1 MHTISKA
8 FYLPQ
13 PLSTMP
19 NNSLFRKKSI
29 DQILA
34 DLKTSEIS
42 DGHGGLIKDLGVKDL
57 TFLGIAA
64 IIGASI
70 FSAIGQASANGGPAV
85 SLLFV
90 FTAISCMFTAFCY
103 ARFAATVPI
112 SGSAY
117 TYAYTSFGEI
127 VAWILGWNLL
137 LEYAISNVAVAIS
150 WSKYFVDLLE
160 GLGLHIPEYLT
171 MDYLSASRG
180 FDNASTALA
189 SGQSLESLSVNLR
202 ESYNAWQTAPQLF
215 GFHFIANL
223 PALLIT
229 VLITYLVYIGIK
241 ETKNTNNILVM
252 LKLGVIVLV
261 VGVGAFYVKVENW
274 TPFAPNGM
282 SGVLKSVAAVC
293 FAYIGFD
300 SISTTAEECK
310 NPQRDI
316 PKAMMYALL
325 VCTVLYVLVTL
336 ILTGIVPYNQL
347 GGIEDPLAYMFHSVG
362 LNGVAG
368 IVAASAVIALT
379 SALLV
384 YQLGQP
390 RIWMTMARDGLLP
403 KAFARVHPKYKTPSF
418 STIMTGVLVGIPA
431 LFANLEEV
439 INLSSIG
446 TLFAFLLVCGGVLVL
461 DLDPENQKKSKF
473 KIPYINAKYITGA
486 ILIITLVGV
495 YLKVPTFYDWLFTNI
510 QNGEE
515 FGNALLMTGF
525 FLIWTGISFF
535 SFKYNLSLI
544 PVLGLLIN
552 LYLMT
557 QMGAT
562 NWERFVYW
570 CILGVAIYF
579 GYSRNHSKL
588 GKESV

>member
-1 MHTISKA
+1 MWSSI
-8 FYLPQ
+8 
-13 PLSTMP
+13 
-19 NNSLFRKKSI
+19 FRKKSI
-29 DQILA
+29 DKI
-34 DLKTSEIS
+34 IS
-42 DGHGGLIKDLGVKDL
+42 DQLEIESIEGNSMDRNLGVRDL
-57 TFLGIAA
+57 TFMGVAA

-85 SLLFV
+85 SMLFV
-90 FTAISCMFTAFCY
+90 FTAMACMFTAFCY

-117 TYAYTSFGEI
+117 TYAYTSLGEI

-160 GLGLHIPEYLT
+160 GLGVHVPEFMT
-171 MDYLSASRG
+171 MDYLSAKRAFTETTS
-180 FDNASTALA
+180 ALA
-189 SGQSLESLSVNLR
+189 GGQKFEALSVNLR
-202 ESYNAWQTAPQLF
+202 EGFTAYQSAPTIF
-215 GFHFIANL
+215 GWHFVANI

-229 VLITYLVYIGIK
+229 VAITYLVYIGIK
-241 ETKNTNNILVM
+241 ESKNTNNILVI
-252 LKLGVIVLV
+252 LKLLVIMIV
-261 VGVGAFYVKVENW
+261 VGVGAFYVQVENW

-282 SGVLKSVAAVC
+282 AGVLKSVAAVC

-316 PKAMMYALL
+316 PKAMMYALII
-325 VCTVLYVLVTL
+325 CTVLYVLVTL
-336 ILTGIVPYNQL
+336 VLTGIVPSGNL
-347 GGIEDPLAYMFHSVG
+347 AGIEDPLAYMFVQVG
-362 LNGVAG
+362 LHGVAG

-390 RIWMTMARDGLLP
+390 RIWMTMSRDGLLP
-403 KAFARVHPKYKTPSF
+403 KAFSRIHPKYRTPSF
-418 STIMTGVLVGIPA
+418 STIMTGVLVGVPA

-446 TLFAFLLVCGGVLVL
+446 TLFAFVLVCGGVLVL

-473 KIPYINAKYITGA
+473 KIPYINSSYYVGLSL
-486 ILIITLVGV
+486 ILALGLISYSGV
-495 YLKVPTFYDWLFTNI
+495 NLGDWLQGLFAGDAKADHAI
-510 QNGEE
+510 M
-515 FGNALLMTGF
+515 FGF
-525 FLIWTGISFF
+525 FLIWAIIAFF
-535 SFKYNLSLI
+535 SVTKKLSLI
-544 PVLGLLIN
+544 PVLGLLVN

-557 QMGAT
+557 QMGST
-562 NWERFVYW
+562 NWERFMYW
-570 CILGVAIYF
+570 CLAGVVIYF
-579 GYSRNHSKL
+579 GYSYRKSKL
-588 GKESV
+588 NVKLKA

>member
-1 MHTISKA
+1 MWSS
-8 FYLPQ
+8 F
-13 PLSTMP
+13 
-19 NNSLFRKKSI
+19 FRKKSI
-29 DQILA
+29 DKI
-34 DLKTSEIS
+34 IS
-42 DGHGGLIKDLGVKDL
+42 DQLEIESLEGNSLDRNLGVRDL
-57 TFLGIAA
+57 TFMGVAA

-85 SLLFV
+85 SMLFV
-90 FTAISCMFTAFCY
+90 FTAMACMFTAFCY

-117 TYAYTSFGEI
+117 TYAYTSLGEI

-160 GLGLHIPEYLT
+160 GLGIHVPEFMT
-171 MDYLSASRG
+171 MDYLSAKRA
-180 FDNASTALA
+180 FTETTAALA
-189 SGQSLESLSVNLR
+189 SGQKFEALSVNLR
-202 ESYNAWQTAPQLF
+202 EGYTAYLSAPTIF
-215 GFHFIANL
+215 GWHFVANI

-229 VLITYLVYIGIK
+229 VAITYLVYIGIK
-241 ETKNTNNILVM
+241 ESKNTNNILVV
-252 LKLGVIVLV
+252 LKLLVIMIV
-261 VGVGAFYVKVENW
+261 VGVGAFYVQVENW
-274 TPFAPNGM
+274 TPFAPNGI

-316 PKAMMYALL
+316 PKAMMYALII
-325 VCTVLYVLVTL
+325 CTVLYVLVTL
-336 ILTGIVPYNQL
+336 VLTGIVPSGNL
-347 GGIEDPLAYMFHSVG
+347 AGIEDPLAFMFMQVG
-362 LNGVAG
+362 LPGVAG

-390 RIWMTMARDGLLP
+390 RIWMTMSRDGLLP
-403 KAFARVHPKYKTPSF
+403 KAFSRIHPKYRTPSF
-418 STIMTGVLVGIPA
+418 STIMTGVLVGVPA

-446 TLFAFLLVCGGVLVL
+446 TLFAFVLVCGGVLVL

-473 KIPYINAKYITGA
+473 KIPYINSSYYVGLSLILALALIVNAGVNLGEWLQGLYSGEAKADHVIMA
-486 ILIITLVGV
+486 
-495 YLKVPTFYDWLFTNI
+495 
-510 QNGEE
+510 
-515 FGNALLMTGF
+515 GF
-525 FLIWTGISFF
+525 FLIWAVMAFF
-535 SFKYNLSLI
+535 SVTKKLSLI
-544 PVLGLLIN
+544 PVLGLLVN

-562 NWERFVYW
+562 NWERFLYW
-570 CILGVAIYF
+570 CLAGVLIYF
-579 GYSRNHSKL
+579 GYSYRKSKL
-588 GKESV
+588 NVKLKA

>member
-1 MHTISKA
+1 MWSS
-8 FYLPQ
+8 F
-13 PLSTMP
+13 
-19 NNSLFRKKSI
+19 FRKKSI
-29 DQILA
+29 DKI
-34 DLKTSEIS
+34 IS
-42 DGHGGLIKDLGVKDL
+42 DQLEIESIEGNSMDRNLGVRDL
-57 TFLGIAA
+57 TFMGVAA

-85 SLLFV
+85 SMLFV
-90 FTAISCMFTAFCY
+90 FTAMACMFTAFCY

-117 TYAYTSFGEI
+117 TYAYTSLGEI

-160 GLGLHIPEYLT
+160 GLGIHVPEFMT
-171 MDYLSASRG
+171 MDYLSAKRA
-180 FDNASTALA
+180 FTETTAALA
-189 SGQSLESLSVNLR
+189 SGQKFDALSVNLR
-202 ESYNAWQTAPQLF
+202 EGYTAYLSAPTIF
-215 GFHFIANL
+215 GWHVVANI

-229 VLITYLVYIGIK
+229 VAITYLVYIGIK
-241 ETKNTNNILVM
+241 ESKNTNNILVI
-252 LKLGVIVLV
+252 LKLLVIMIV
-261 VGVGAFYVKVENW
+261 VGVGAFYVQVENW
-274 TPFAPNGM
+274 TPFAPNGI

-316 PKAMMYALL
+316 PKAMMYALII
-325 VCTVLYVLVTL
+325 CTVLYVLVTL
-336 ILTGIVPYNQL
+336 VLTGIVPSGNL
-347 GGIEDPLAYMFHSVG
+347 AGIEDPLAFMFMQVG
-362 LNGVAG
+362 LPGVAG

-390 RIWMTMARDGLLP
+390 RIWMTMSRDGLLP
-403 KAFARVHPKYKTPSF
+403 KAFSRIHPKYRTPSF
-418 STIMTGVLVGIPA
+418 STIMTGVLVGVPA

-446 TLFAFLLVCGGVLVL
+446 TLFAFVLVCGGVLVL

-473 KIPYINAKYITGA
+473 KIPYINSSYYIGIA
-486 ILIITLVGV
+486 LLAALILIAQSGVNVGE
-495 YLKVPTFYDWLFTNI
+495 WL
-510 QNGEE
+510 QGLYSGE
-515 FGNALLMTGF
+515 AKADHVIMAGF
-525 FLIWTGISFF
+525 FLIWAVMAFF
-535 SFKYNLSLI
+535 SVTKKLSLI
-544 PVLGLLIN
+544 PVLGLLVN

-557 QMGAT
+557 QMGST
-562 NWERFVYW
+562 NWERFMYW
-570 CILGVAIYF
+570 CLAGVLIYF
-579 GYSRNHSKL
+579 GYSYRRSKL
-588 GKESV
+588 A

>member
-1 MHTISKA
+1 MWSSI
-8 FYLPQ
+8 
-13 PLSTMP
+13 
-19 NNSLFRKKSI
+19 FRKKSI
-29 DQILA
+29 DKI
-34 DLKTSEIS
+34 IS
-42 DGHGGLIKDLGVKDL
+42 DQVEIESIEGNSMDRNLGVRDL
-57 TFLGIAA
+57 TFMGVAA

-85 SLLFV
+85 SMLFV
-90 FTAISCMFTAFCY
+90 FTAMACMFTAFCY

-117 TYAYTSFGEI
+117 TYAYTSLGEI

-160 GLGLHIPEYLT
+160 GLGVHVPEFMT
-171 MDYLSASRG
+171 MDYLSAKRAFTETTS
-180 FDNASTALA
+180 ALA
-189 SGQSLESLSVNLR
+189 SGQKFETLSVNLR
-202 ESYNAWQTAPQLF
+202 EGFTAYQSAPTIF
-215 GFHFIANL
+215 GWHFVANI

-229 VLITYLVYIGIK
+229 VAITYLVYIGIK
-241 ETKNTNNILVM
+241 ESKNTNNILVV
-252 LKLGVIVLV
+252 LKLLVIMIV
-261 VGVGAFYVKVENW
+261 VGVGAFYVQVENW

-282 SGVLKSVAAVC
+282 AGVLKSVAAVC

-316 PKAMMYALL
+316 PKAMMYALII
-325 VCTVLYVLVTL
+325 CTVLYVLVTL
-336 ILTGIVPYNQL
+336 VLTGIVPSGNL
-347 GGIEDPLAYMFHSVG
+347 AGIEDPLAFMFMQVG
-362 LNGVAG
+362 LPGVAG

-390 RIWMTMARDGLLP
+390 RIWMTMSRDGLLP
-403 KAFARVHPKYKTPSF
+403 KAFSRIHKKYRTPSF
-418 STIMTGVLVGIPA
+418 STIMTGVLVGVPA

-446 TLFAFLLVCGGVLVL
+446 TLFAFVLVCGGVLVL

-473 KIPYINAKYITGA
+473 KIPYMNASYYVGIALVAA
-486 ILIITLVGV
+486 IYLIISSGV
-495 YLKVPTFYDWLFTNI
+495 NPGEWL
-510 QNGEE
+510 QGLYSGEAKADHAIM
-515 FGNALLMTGF
+515 GGF
-525 FLIWTGISFF
+525 FLIWAVMAYF
-535 SFKYNLSLI
+535 SVTKKLSLI
-544 PVLGLLIN
+544 PVLGLLVN

-557 QMGAT
+557 QMGST
-562 NWERFVYW
+562 NWERFMYW
-570 CILGVAIYF
+570 CLAGVVIYF
-579 GYSRNHSKL
+579 GYSYRKSKL
-588 GKESV
+588 NVE

>member
-1 MHTISKA
+1 MDR
-8 FYLPQ
+8 
-13 PLSTMP
+13 
-19 NNSLFRKKSI
+19 N
-29 DQILA
+29 
-34 DLKTSEIS
+34 
-42 DGHGGLIKDLGVKDL
+42 LGVRDL
-57 TFLGIAA
+57 TFMGVAA

-85 SLLFV
+85 SMLFV
-90 FTAISCMFTAFCY
+90 FTAMACMFTAFCY

-117 TYAYTSFGEI
+117 TYAYTSLGEI

-160 GLGLHIPEYLT
+160 GLGVHVPEFMT
-171 MDYLSASRG
+171 MDYLSAKRA
-180 FDNASTALA
+180 FTETTAALA
-189 SGQSLESLSVNLR
+189 SGEKFEALSVNLR
-202 ESYNAWQTAPQLF
+202 EGFTAYQSAPTIF
-215 GFHFIANL
+215 GWHFVANI

-229 VLITYLVYIGIK
+229 VAITYLVYIGIK
-241 ETKNTNNILVM
+241 ESKNTNNILVI
-252 LKLGVIVLV
+252 LKLLVIMIV
-261 VGVGAFYVKVENW
+261 VGVGAFYVQVENW
-274 TPFAPNGM
+274 TPFAPNGI

-316 PKAMMYALL
+316 PKAMMYALII
-325 VCTVLYVLVTL
+325 CTVLYVLVTL
-336 ILTGIVPYNQL
+336 VLTGIVPSENL
-347 GGIEDPLAYMFHSVG
+347 AGIEDPLAYMFMQVG

-390 RIWMTMARDGLLP
+390 RIWMTMSRDGLLP
-403 KAFARVHPKYKTPSF
+403 KAFSRIHPKYRTPSF
-418 STIMTGVLVGIPA
+418 STIMTGVLVGVPA

-446 TLFAFLLVCGGVLVL
+446 TLFAFVLVCGGVLVL

-473 KIPYINAKYITGA
+473 KIPYINSSYYVGLSLIVALGLISYSGVNLGEWLQGLFVGDAKVDHFIMA
-486 ILIITLVGV
+486 
-495 YLKVPTFYDWLFTNI
+495 
-510 QNGEE
+510 
-515 FGNALLMTGF
+515 GF
-525 FLIWTGISFF
+525 FLIWAIIAFF
-535 SFKYNLSLI
+535 SVTKKLSLI
-544 PVLGLLIN
+544 PVLGLLVN

-557 QMGAT
+557 QMGST
-562 NWERFVYW
+562 NWERFMYW
-570 CILGVAIYF
+570 CLAGVLIYF
-579 GYSRNHSKL
+579 GYSYRRSKL
-588 GKESV
+588 NVKA

>member
-1 MHTISKA
+1 MDR
-8 FYLPQ
+8 
-13 PLSTMP
+13 
-19 NNSLFRKKSI
+19 N
-29 DQILA
+29 
-34 DLKTSEIS
+34 
-42 DGHGGLIKDLGVKDL
+42 LGVRDL
-57 TFLGIAA
+57 TFMGVAA

-90 FTAISCMFTAFCY
+90 FTAMACMFTAFCY

-117 TYAYTSFGEI
+117 TYAYTSLGEI

-150 WSKYFVDLLE
+150 WSKYFVDLVE
-160 GLGLHIPEYLT
+160 GLGVHVPEYMT
-171 MDYLSASRG
+171 MDYLSAKRAFVETSSAIANG
-180 FDNASTALA
+180 EKF
-189 SGQSLESLSVNLR
+189 ESLSVNLR
-202 ESYNAWQTAPQLF
+202 EGFTAYQSAPTIF
-215 GFHFIANL
+215 GWHFVANI

-229 VLITYLVYIGIK
+229 VAITYLVYIGIK
-241 ETKNTNNILVM
+241 ESKNTNNILVI
-252 LKLGVIVLV
+252 LKLLVILIV
-261 VGVGAFYVKVENW
+261 VGVGAFYVQVENW
-274 TPFAPNGM
+274 TPFAPNGI

-316 PKAMMYALL
+316 PKAMMYALII
-325 VCTVLYVLVTL
+325 CTVLYVLVTL
-336 ILTGIVPYNQL
+336 VLTGIVPSGNL
-347 GGIEDPLAYMFHSVG
+347 AGIEDPLAYMFMQVG

-390 RIWMTMARDGLLP
+390 RIWMTMSRDGLLP
-403 KAFARVHPKYKTPSF
+403 KAFSRIHPKYRTPSF
-418 STIMTGVLVGIPA
+418 STIMTGVLVGVPA

-446 TLFAFLLVCGGVLVL
+446 TLFAFVLVCGGVLVL

-473 KIPYINAKYITGA
+473 KIPYINSSYY
-486 ILIITLVGV
+486 VGV
-495 YLKVPTFYDWLFTNI
+495 SLIVVLGLIAYSGVNLSEWLQGLYSGESKVDHFIML
-510 QNGEE
+510 
-515 FGNALLMTGF
+515 GF
-525 FLIWTGISFF
+525 FFIWAIIAFF
-535 SFKYNLSLI
+535 SVTRKLSLI
-544 PVLGLLIN
+544 PVLGLLVN

-557 QMGAT
+557 QMGST
-562 NWERFVYW
+562 NWERFMYW
-570 CILGVAIYF
+570 CLAGLLIYV
-579 GYSRNHSKL
+579 GYSYRKSKL
-588 GKESV
+588 NEKHLN

>member
-1 MHTISKA
+1 MWSS
-8 FYLPQ
+8 F
-13 PLSTMP
+13 
-19 NNSLFRKKSI
+19 FRKKSI
-29 DQILA
+29 DKI
-34 DLKTSEIS
+34 IS
-42 DGHGGLIKDLGVKDL
+42 DQLEIESLEGNSMDRNLGVRDL
-57 TFLGIAA
+57 TFMGVAA

-85 SLLFV
+85 SMLFV
-90 FTAISCMFTAFCY
+90 FTAMACMFTAFCY

-117 TYAYTSFGEI
+117 TYAYTSLGEI

-160 GLGLHIPEYLT
+160 GLGVHVPEFIT
-171 MDYLSASRG
+171 MDYLSAKRA
-180 FDNASTALA
+180 FTETTAALA
-189 SGQSLESLSVNLR
+189 SGQKFEALSVNLR
-202 ESYNAWQTAPQLF
+202 EGYTAYLSAPTIF
-215 GFHFIANL
+215 GWHFVANI

-229 VLITYLVYIGIK
+229 VAITYLVYIGIK
-241 ETKNTNNILVM
+241 ESKNTNNILVV
-252 LKLGVIVLV
+252 LKLLVIMIV
-261 VGVGAFYVKVENW
+261 VGVGAFYVQVENW
-274 TPFAPNGM
+274 TPFAPNGI

-316 PKAMMYALL
+316 PKAMMYALII
-325 VCTVLYVLVTL
+325 CTVLYVLVTL
-336 ILTGIVPYNQL
+336 VLTGIVPSQQL
-347 GGIEDPLAYMFHSVG
+347 TGIEDPLAFMFMHVG
-362 LNGVAG
+362 LPGVAG

-390 RIWMTMARDGLLP
+390 RIWMTMSRDGLLP
-403 KAFARVHPKYKTPSF
+403 KAFSRIHPKYRTPSF
-418 STIMTGVLVGIPA
+418 STIMTGVLVGVPA

-446 TLFAFLLVCGGVLVL
+446 TLFAFVLVCGGVLVL

-473 KIPYINAKYITGA
+473 KIPYINSGYYVGLSLILALVLIVNSGVNLGEWLQGLYSGEAKADHVIMA
-486 ILIITLVGV
+486 
-495 YLKVPTFYDWLFTNI
+495 
-510 QNGEE
+510 
-515 FGNALLMTGF
+515 GF
-525 FLIWTGISFF
+525 FLIWAVMAFF
-535 SFKYNLSLI
+535 SVTKKLSLI
-544 PVLGLLIN
+544 PVLGLLVN

-562 NWERFVYW
+562 NWERFMYW
-570 CILGVAIYF
+570 CLAGVLIYF
-579 GYSRNHSKL
+579 GYSYRKSKL
-588 GKESV
+588 NLKA

>member
-1 MHTISKA
+1 MWSS
-8 FYLPQ
+8 F
-13 PLSTMP
+13 
-19 NNSLFRKKSI
+19 FRKKSI
-29 DQILA
+29 DKI
-34 DLKTSEIS
+34 IS
-42 DGHGGLIKDLGVKDL
+42 DQLEIESIEGNSMDRNLGVRDL
-57 TFLGIAA
+57 TFMGVAA

-85 SLLFV
+85 SMLFV
-90 FTAISCMFTAFCY
+90 FTAMACMFTAFCY

-117 TYAYTSFGEI
+117 TYAYTSLGEI

-160 GLGLHIPEYLT
+160 GLGIHVPEFMT
-171 MDYLSASRG
+171 MDYLSAKRAFTETTS
-180 FDNASTALA
+180 ALA
-189 SGQSLESLSVNLR
+189 SGQNFEALSVNLR
-202 ESYNAWQTAPQLF
+202 EGYTAYLSAPTIF
-215 GFHFIANL
+215 GWHFVANI

-229 VLITYLVYIGIK
+229 VAITYLVYIGIK
-241 ETKNTNNILVM
+241 ESKNTNNILVV
-252 LKLGVIVLV
+252 LKLLVIMIV
-261 VGVGAFYVKVENW
+261 VGVGAFYVQVENW
-274 TPFAPNGM
+274 TPFAPNGI

-316 PKAMMYALL
+316 PKAMMYALII
-325 VCTVLYVLVTL
+325 CTVLYVLVTL
-336 ILTGIVPYNQL
+336 VLTGIVPSGNL
-347 GGIEDPLAYMFHSVG
+347 AGIEDPLAFMFMQVG
-362 LNGVAG
+362 LPGVAG

-390 RIWMTMARDGLLP
+390 RIWMTMSRDGLLP
-403 KAFARVHPKYKTPSF
+403 KAFSRIHPKYRTPSF
-418 STIMTGVLVGIPA
+418 STIMTGVLVGVPA

-446 TLFAFLLVCGGVLVL
+446 TLFAFVLVCGGVLVL

-473 KIPYINAKYITGA
+473 KIPYINSSYYVGIALLVTL
-486 ILIITLVGV
+486 ILITQSGV
-495 YLKVPTFYDWLFTNI
+495 NLGEWL
-510 QNGEE
+510 QGLYSGE
-515 FGNALLMTGF
+515 AKADHDIMAGF
-525 FLIWTGISFF
+525 FLIWAVMAFF
-535 SFKYNLSLI
+535 SVTKKLSLI
-544 PVLGLLIN
+544 PVLGLLVN

-562 NWERFVYW
+562 NWERFMYW
-570 CILGVAIYF
+570 CLAGVVIYF
-579 GYSRNHSKL
+579 GYSYRKSKL
-588 GKESV
+588 NVE

>member
-1 MHTISKA
+1 MWE
-8 FYLPQ
+8 
-13 PLSTMP
+13 
-19 NNSLFRKKSI
+19 SLFRKKSI
-29 DQILA
+29 DKI
-34 DLKTSEIS
+34 IS
-42 DGHGGLIKDLGVKDL
+42 DQAEMENLAGNHLVRNLGVRDL
-57 TFLGIAA
+57 TFMGIAA

-85 SLLFV
+85 SMLFV
-90 FTAISCMFTAFCY
+90 FTAMACMFTAFCY

-117 TYAYTSFGEI
+117 TYAYTSLGEI

-160 GLGLHIPEYLT
+160 GLGFHVPEFLT
-171 MDYLSASRG
+171 MDYLSAKRAFSAAEVG
-180 FDNASTALA
+180 IQ
-189 SGQSLESLSVNLR
+189 SGQSLESMSVNIR
-202 ESYNAWQTAPQLF
+202 EGYAAFASAPTIF
-215 GFHFIANL
+215 GWHFVANI
-223 PALLIT
+223 PALVIT
-229 VLITYLVYIGIK
+229 VAITYLVYIGIK
-241 ETKNTNNILVM
+241 ESKNTNNILVV
-252 LKLGVIVLV
+252 LKLAVIALV
-261 VGVGAFYVKVENW
+261 VGVGAFYVQVENW
-274 TPFAPNGM
+274 TPFAPNGI

-316 PKAMMYALL
+316 PKAMMWALL
-325 VCTVLYVLVTL
+325 VCTVLYVMVTL
-336 ILTGIVPYNQL
+336 VLTGIVPSHL
-347 GGIEDPLAYMFHSVG
+347 LAGIEDPLAFMFMKVN
-362 LNGVAG
+362 LPGVAG
-368 IVAASAVIALT
+368 VVAASAVIALT

-390 RIWMTMARDGLLP
+390 RIWMTMSRDGLLP
-403 KAFARVHPKYKTPSF
+403 KAFARIHPKYHTPSF

-446 TLFAFLLVCGGVLVL
+446 TLFAFVLVCGGVLVL

-473 KIPYINAKYITGA
+473 KIPYLNAGIWVGA
-486 ILIITLVGV
+486 TWLVAL
-495 YLKVPTFYDWLFTNI
+495 YLSLPDGQSWLSWLQGYVEGDSKADHVI
-510 QNGEE
+510 
-515 FGNALLMTGF
+515 MSGF
-525 FLIWTGISFF
+525 FLIWLVLSIF
-535 SFKYNLSLI
+535 SFTHKLSLI
-544 PVLGLLIN
+544 PVLGLLVN

-562 NWERFVYW
+562 NWERFFYW
-570 CILGVAIYF
+570 CLAGIVIYF
-579 GYSRNHSKL
+579 GYSYRKSKL
-588 GKESV
+588 A

>member
-1 MHTISKA
+1 MDR
-8 FYLPQ
+8 
-13 PLSTMP
+13 
-19 NNSLFRKKSI
+19 N
-29 DQILA
+29 
-34 DLKTSEIS
+34 
-42 DGHGGLIKDLGVKDL
+42 LGVRDL
-57 TFLGIAA
+57 TFMGVAA

-85 SLLFV
+85 SMLFV
-90 FTAISCMFTAFCY
+90 FTAMACMFTAFCY

-117 TYAYTSFGEI
+117 TYAYTSLGEI

-160 GLGLHIPEYLT
+160 GLGIHVPEFMT
-171 MDYLSASRG
+171 MDYLSAKRAFSETT
-180 FDNASTALA
+180 TALA
-189 SGQSLESLSVNLR
+189 SGQKFEALTVNLR
-202 ESYNAWQTAPQLF
+202 EGYTAYLSAPTIF
-215 GFHFIANL
+215 GWHFVANI

-229 VLITYLVYIGIK
+229 VAITYLVYIGIK
-241 ETKNTNNILVM
+241 ESKNTNNILVV
-252 LKLGVIVLV
+252 LKLLVIMIV
-261 VGVGAFYVKVENW
+261 VGVGAFYVQVENW
-274 TPFAPNGM
+274 TPFAPNGI

-316 PKAMMYALL
+316 PKAMMYALII
-325 VCTVLYVLVTL
+325 CTVLYVLVTL
-336 ILTGIVPYNQL
+336 VLTGIVPSGNL
-347 GGIEDPLAYMFHSVG
+347 AGIEDPLAFMFMQVG
-362 LNGVAG
+362 LPGVAG

-390 RIWMTMARDGLLP
+390 RIWMTMSRDGLLP
-403 KAFARVHPKYKTPSF
+403 KAFSRIHPKYRTPSF
-418 STIMTGVLVGIPA
+418 STIMTGVLVGVPA

-446 TLFAFLLVCGGVLVL
+446 TLFAFVLVCGGVLVL

-473 KIPYINAKYITGA
+473 KIPYINSSYYVGIALLVA
-486 ILIITLVGV
+486 LILITQSGV
-495 YLKVPTFYDWLFTNI
+495 NLGEWL
-510 QNGEE
+510 QGLYSGE
-515 FGNALLMTGF
+515 AKADHVIMAGF
-525 FLIWTGISFF
+525 FLIWAVMAFF
-535 SFKYNLSLI
+535 SVTKKLSLI
-544 PVLGLLIN
+544 PVLGLLVN

-562 NWERFVYW
+562 NWERFLYW
-570 CILGVAIYF
+570 CLAGVVIYF
-579 GYSRNHSKL
+579 GYSYRKSKL
-588 GKESV
+588 NVD

>member
-1 MHTISKA
+1 MK
-8 FYLPQ
+8 Y
-13 PLSTMP
+13 MW
-19 NNSLFRKKSI
+19 NSFFRKKSI
-29 DQILA
+29 DKI
-34 DLKTSEIS
+34 IS
-42 DGHGGLIKDLGVKDL
+42 DQLEMENLAGDHLVRNLGVRDL
-57 TFLGIAA
+57 TFMGVAA

-85 SLLFV
+85 SMLFV
-90 FTAISCMFTAFCY
+90 FTALACMFTAFCY

-117 TYAYTSFGEI
+117 TYAYTSLGEI

-160 GLGLHIPEYLT
+160 GLGVHVPEYLT
-171 MDYLSASRG
+171 MDYLSAKRA
-180 FDNASTALA
+180 FTTAELGMQ
-189 SGQSLESLSVNLR
+189 SGQSLESMSVNVK
-202 ESYNAWQTAPQLF
+202 EGYAAFASAPTLF
-215 GFHFIANL
+215 GWHFVANI

-229 VLITYLVYIGIK
+229 VAITYLVYIGIK
-241 ETKNTNNILVM
+241 ESKNTNNVLVI
-252 LKLGVIVLV
+252 LKLAVIAIV
-261 VGVGAFYVKVENW
+261 VGVGAFYVQVENW
-274 TPFAPNGM
+274 TPFAPNGI

-316 PKAMMYALL
+316 PKAMMWALL
-325 VCTVLYVLVTL
+325 ICTVLYVLVTL
-336 ILTGIVPYNQL
+336 VLTGIVPSHML
-347 GGIEDPLAYMFHSVG
+347 AGIEDPLAFMFMKVN
-362 LNGVAG
+362 LPGVAG

-390 RIWMTMARDGLLP
+390 RIWMTMSRDGLLP
-403 KAFARVHPKYKTPSF
+403 KAFSRIHPKYHTPSF
-418 STIMTGVLVGIPA
+418 STIMTGVLVGVPA

-446 TLFAFLLVCGGVLVL
+446 TLFAFVLVCGGVLVL

-473 KIPYINAKYITGA
+473 KIPYLNAGFWVGA
-486 ILIITLVGV
+486 AWLVALYLSLPDADAWSTWFQGYVAGESKADHAIMSAFFIIWFVLAI
-495 YLKVPTFYDWLFTNI
+495 YSFTH
-510 QNGEE
+510 
-515 FGNALLMTGF
+515 
-525 FLIWTGISFF
+525 
-535 SFKYNLSLI
+535 KLSLI
-544 PVLGLLIN
+544 PVLGLLVN

-557 QMGAT
+557 QMGST
-562 NWERFVYW
+562 NWERFFYW
-570 CILGVAIYF
+570 CLAGVIIYF
-579 GYSRNHSKL
+579 GYSYRKSKL
-588 GKESV
+588 AK

>member
-1 MHTISKA
+1 MKR
-8 FYLPQ
+8 
-13 PLSTMP
+13 MWE
-19 NNSLFRKKSI
+19 SLFRKKSI
-29 DQILA
+29 DKI
-34 DLKTSEIS
+34 IS
-42 DGHGGLIKDLGVKDL
+42 DQAEMENLAGNHLVRNLGVRDL
-57 TFLGIAA
+57 TFMGIAA

-85 SLLFV
+85 SMLFV
-90 FTAISCMFTAFCY
+90 FTAMACMFTAFCY

-117 TYAYTSFGEI
+117 TYAYTSLGEI

-160 GLGLHIPEYLT
+160 GLGFHVPEYLT
-171 MDYLSASRG
+171 MDYLSAKRAFSAAEVG
-180 FDNASTALA
+180 MQ
-189 SGQSLESLSVNLR
+189 SGQSLESMSVNIR
-202 ESYNAWQTAPQLF
+202 EGYAAFASAPTIF
-215 GFHFIANL
+215 GWHFVANI

-229 VLITYLVYIGIK
+229 VAITYLVYIGIK
-241 ETKNTNNILVM
+241 ESKNTNNVLVV
-252 LKLGVIVLV
+252 LKLAVIALV
-261 VGVGAFYVKVENW
+261 VGVGAFYVQVENW
-274 TPFAPNGM
+274 TPFAPNGI

-316 PKAMMYALL
+316 PKAMMWALL
-325 VCTVLYVLVTL
+325 VCTVLYVMVTL
-336 ILTGIVPYNQL
+336 VLTGIVPSHL
-347 GGIEDPLAYMFHSVG
+347 LAGIEDPLAFMFMKVN
-362 LNGVAG
+362 LPGVAG
-368 IVAASAVIALT
+368 VVAASAVIALT

-390 RIWMTMARDGLLP
+390 RIWMTMSRDGLLP
-403 KAFARVHPKYKTPSF
+403 KAFARIHPKYHTPSF

-446 TLFAFLLVCGGVLVL
+446 TLFAFVLVCGGVLVL

-473 KIPYINAKYITGA
+473 KIPYLNAGIWVGA
-486 ILIITLVGV
+486 TWLVAL
-495 YLKVPTFYDWLFTNI
+495 YLSLPDGQSWLSWLQGYVEGDSKADHVI
-510 QNGEE
+510 
-515 FGNALLMTGF
+515 MSGF
-525 FLIWTGISFF
+525 FLIWLVLSIF
-535 SFKYNLSLI
+535 SFTHKLSLI
-544 PVLGLLIN
+544 PVLGLLVN

-562 NWERFVYW
+562 NWERFLYW
-570 CILGVAIYF
+570 CLAGIVIYF
-579 GYSRNHSKL
+579 GYSYRKSKL
-588 GKESV
+588 RGSEN

>member
-1 MHTISKA
+1 MDR
-8 FYLPQ
+8 
-13 PLSTMP
+13 
-19 NNSLFRKKSI
+19 N
-29 DQILA
+29 
-34 DLKTSEIS
+34 
-42 DGHGGLIKDLGVKDL
+42 LGVRDL
-57 TFLGIAA
+57 TFMGVAA

-85 SLLFV
+85 SMLFV
-90 FTAISCMFTAFCY
+90 FTAMACMFTAFCY

-117 TYAYTSFGEI
+117 TYAYTSLGEI

-150 WSKYFVDLLE
+150 WSKYFVDLVE
-160 GLGLHIPEYLT
+160 GLGVHVPEYMT
-171 MDYLSASRG
+171 MDYLSAKRAFVETSSAIANG
-180 FDNASTALA
+180 EKF
-189 SGQSLESLSVNLR
+189 ESLSVNLR
-202 ESYNAWQTAPQLF
+202 EGFTAYQSAPTIF
-215 GFHFIANL
+215 GWHFVANI

-229 VLITYLVYIGIK
+229 VAITYLVYIGIK
-241 ETKNTNNILVM
+241 ESKNTNNILVI
-252 LKLGVIVLV
+252 LKLLVILIV
-261 VGVGAFYVKVENW
+261 VGVGAFYVQVENW
-274 TPFAPNGM
+274 TPFAPNGI

-316 PKAMMYALL
+316 PKAMMYALII
-325 VCTVLYVLVTL
+325 CTVLYVLVTL
-336 ILTGIVPYNQL
+336 VLTGIVPSGNL
-347 GGIEDPLAYMFHSVG
+347 AGIEDPLAYMFMQVG

-390 RIWMTMARDGLLP
+390 RIWMTMSRDGLLP
-403 KAFARVHPKYKTPSF
+403 KAFSRIHPKYRTPAF
-418 STIMTGVLVGIPA
+418 STIMTGVLVGVPA

-446 TLFAFLLVCGGVLVL
+446 TLFAFVLVCGGVLVL

-473 KIPYINAKYITGA
+473 KIPYINSSYY
-486 ILIITLVGV
+486 VGV
-495 YLKVPTFYDWLFTNI
+495 SLIVVLGLIAYSGVNLSEWLQGLYSGESKVDHFIML
-510 QNGEE
+510 
-515 FGNALLMTGF
+515 GF
-525 FLIWTGISFF
+525 FFIWTIIAFF
-535 SFKYNLSLI
+535 SVTKKLSLI
-544 PVLGLLIN
+544 PVLGLLVN

-557 QMGAT
+557 QMGST
-562 NWERFVYW
+562 NWERFMYW
-570 CILGVAIYF
+570 CLAGLLIYV
-579 GYSRNHSKL
+579 GYSYRKSKL
-588 GKESV
+588 NVKHLNNSIEHKE

>member
-1 MHTISKA
+1 MDR
-8 FYLPQ
+8 
-13 PLSTMP
+13 
-19 NNSLFRKKSI
+19 N
-29 DQILA
+29 
-34 DLKTSEIS
+34 
-42 DGHGGLIKDLGVKDL
+42 LGVRDL
-57 TFLGIAA
+57 TFMGVAA

-85 SLLFV
+85 SMLFV
-90 FTAISCMFTAFCY
+90 FTAMACMFTAFCY

-117 TYAYTSFGEI
+117 TYAYTSLGEI

-160 GLGLHIPEYLT
+160 GLGIHVPEFMT
-171 MDYLSASRG
+171 MDYLSAKRAFTETTS
-180 FDNASTALA
+180 ALA
-189 SGQSLESLSVNLR
+189 SGQNFEALSVNLR
-202 ESYNAWQTAPQLF
+202 EGYTAYLSAPTIF
-215 GFHFIANL
+215 GWHFVANI

-229 VLITYLVYIGIK
+229 VAITYLVYIGIK
-241 ETKNTNNILVM
+241 ESKNTNNILVV
-252 LKLGVIVLV
+252 LKLLVIMIV
-261 VGVGAFYVKVENW
+261 VGVGAFYVQVENW
-274 TPFAPNGM
+274 TPFAPNGI

-316 PKAMMYALL
+316 PKAMMYALII
-325 VCTVLYVLVTL
+325 CTVLYVLVTL
-336 ILTGIVPYNQL
+336 VLTGIVPSGNL
-347 GGIEDPLAYMFHSVG
+347 AGIEDPLAFMFMQVG
-362 LNGVAG
+362 LPGVAG

-390 RIWMTMARDGLLP
+390 RIWMTMSRDGLLP
-403 KAFARVHPKYKTPSF
+403 KAFSRIHPKYRTPSF
-418 STIMTGVLVGIPA
+418 STIMTGVLVGVPA

-446 TLFAFLLVCGGVLVL
+446 TLFAFVLVCGGVLVL

-473 KIPYINAKYITGA
+473 KIPYINSSYYVGIALLVA
-486 ILIITLVGV
+486 LILITQSGV
-495 YLKVPTFYDWLFTNI
+495 NLGEWL
-510 QNGEE
+510 QGLYSGE
-515 FGNALLMTGF
+515 AKADHDIMAGF
-525 FLIWTGISFF
+525 FLIWAVMAFF
-535 SFKYNLSLI
+535 SVTKKLSLI
-544 PVLGLLIN
+544 PVLGLLVN

-562 NWERFVYW
+562 NWERFLYW
-570 CILGVAIYF
+570 CLAGVLIYF
-579 GYSRNHSKL
+579 GYSYRKSKL
-588 GKESV
+588 NVE

>member
-1 MHTISKA
+1 MWSS
-8 FYLPQ
+8 F
-13 PLSTMP
+13 
-19 NNSLFRKKSI
+19 FRKKSI
-29 DQILA
+29 DKI
-34 DLKTSEIS
+34 IS
-42 DGHGGLIKDLGVKDL
+42 DQLEIESLEGNSMDRNLGVRDL
-57 TFLGIAA
+57 TFMGVAA

-85 SLLFV
+85 SMLFV
-90 FTAISCMFTAFCY
+90 FTAMACMFTAFCY

-117 TYAYTSFGEI
+117 TYAYTSLGEI

-160 GLGLHIPEYLT
+160 GLGVHVPEFIT
-171 MDYLSASRG
+171 MDYLSAKRA
-180 FDNASTALA
+180 FTETTAALA
-189 SGQSLESLSVNLR
+189 SGQKFEALSVNLR
-202 ESYNAWQTAPQLF
+202 EGYTAYLSAPTIF
-215 GFHFIANL
+215 GWHFVANI

-229 VLITYLVYIGIK
+229 VAITYLVYIGIK
-241 ETKNTNNILVM
+241 ESKNTNNILVI
-252 LKLGVIVLV
+252 LKLLVIMIV
-261 VGVGAFYVKVENW
+261 VGVGAFYVQVENW
-274 TPFAPNGM
+274 TPFAPNGI

-316 PKAMMYALL
+316 PKAMMYALII
-325 VCTVLYVLVTL
+325 CTVLYVLVTL
-336 ILTGIVPYNQL
+336 VLTGIVPSQQL
-347 GGIEDPLAYMFHSVG
+347 TGIEDPLAFMFMHVG
-362 LNGVAG
+362 LPGVAG

-390 RIWMTMARDGLLP
+390 RIWMTMSRDGLLP
-403 KAFARVHPKYKTPSF
+403 KAFSRIHPKYRTPSF
-418 STIMTGVLVGIPA
+418 STIMTGVLVGVPA

-446 TLFAFLLVCGGVLVL
+446 TLFAFVLVCGGVLVL

-473 KIPYINAKYITGA
+473 KIPYINSGYYVGLSLILALVLIVNSGVNLGEWLEGLYSGEAKADHVIMA
-486 ILIITLVGV
+486 
-495 YLKVPTFYDWLFTNI
+495 
-510 QNGEE
+510 
-515 FGNALLMTGF
+515 GF
-525 FLIWTGISFF
+525 FLIWAVMAFF
-535 SFKYNLSLI
+535 SVTKKLSLI
-544 PVLGLLIN
+544 PVLGLLVN

-562 NWERFVYW
+562 NWERFMYW
-570 CILGVAIYF
+570 CLAGVLIYF
-579 GYSRNHSKL
+579 GYSYRKSKL
-588 GKESV
+588 NLKA